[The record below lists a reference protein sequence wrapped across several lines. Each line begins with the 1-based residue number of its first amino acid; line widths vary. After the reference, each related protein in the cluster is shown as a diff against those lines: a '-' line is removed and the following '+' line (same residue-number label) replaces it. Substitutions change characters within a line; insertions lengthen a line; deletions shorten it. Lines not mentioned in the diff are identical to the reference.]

1 MVMGRIRMRKR
12 RIIMNDKIL
21 VVLAVCFLAGLATYK
36 PDCSEL
42 IELFKILSSGLFGL
56 VTGVAIEKASKK

>member
-1 MVMGRIRMRKR
+1 
-12 RIIMNDKIL
+12 MNDKIL

-56 VTGVAIEKASKK
+56 KSSINSEQSGLFGLVTGVAIEKASKK

>member
-12 RIIMNDKIL
+12 RNIMNDKIL
-21 VVLAVCFLAGLATYK
+21 VVLAVCFLAGLATCR
-36 PDCSEL
+36 PNCPEL

-56 VTGVAIEKASKK
+56 VTGVAIEKAFKR